1 MRRPQLSYA
10 NVVSSIALFVALGGT
25 SWAVARDSI
34 GTRQL
39 KNGAVTSAKVRDHS
53 LTSSDLTANAAGRR
67 GPRGPAG
74 PAGAPGAPGVA
85 GTPGIAAAPEP
96 WHNLALG
103 AAWYPYGQGH
113 QDPTYRKDQ
122 LGTVHVRGVIT
133 KPSGP
138 PVASDLLATLPLG
151 YRPTKKELF
160 AVSDGGGTHVRV
172 DVTADGQVLWVGSTA
187 AVPTVSLSGIAF
199 STD

>member
-39 KNGAVTSAKVRDHS
+39 KNGAVTSAKVKDHS
-53 LTSSDLTANAAGRR
+53 LTSSDLTANATGRR

-74 PAGAPGAPGVA
+74 PAGTPGAAGAA

-96 WHNLALG
+96 WHAL
-103 AAWYPYGQGH
+103 PYEAGWTDLGQGH
-113 QDPTYRKDQ
+113 QEPGYRKDQ
-122 LGTVHVRGVIT
+122 LGLVRLRGVAT
-133 KPSGP
+133 HPAGATGAGT
-138 PVASDLLATLPLG
+138 VVATLPPD
-151 YRPTKKELF
+151 YRPLKNELF
-160 AVSDGGGTHVRV
+160 AITDGGTSFLRLDVRSN
-172 DVTADGQVLWVGSTA
+172 GQVALEGGGG
-187 AVPTVSLSGIAF
+187 PTISLSGVAF